1 MLWREGGNAPLVAGL
16 PSYGRSQAGAVLR
29 YALAEASGHL
39 PQLYLRATS
48 ALEGA
53 RERDIAFGASA
64 HPLPAFPLR
73 FAAETRLSETASGT
87 EWRAAGYAVTELP
100 PLALPG
106 RLTGEAYAQAG
117 YVTGNAATPFV
128 DGQARITRPVLRRD
142 DFRLEAGAGAWGGA
156 QDDAQRLDIGPSAA
170 LTFRLGETQGRLSAD
185 YRFRVA
191 GDAEPESGPTIT
203 LSAGF

>member
-1 MLWREGGNAPLVAGL
+1 MDFPSQPTANDEAIHTDGVTALTPIDAPAAARELRATPAPPRWSLDAWVLWREGGNAPLVAGL

-64 HPLPAFPLR
+64 RPLPAFPLR

-87 EWRAAGYAVTELP
+87 EWRAAGYASP
-100 PLALPG
+100 SC
-106 RLTGEAYAQAG
+106 
-117 YVTGNAATPFV
+117 
-128 DGQARITRPVLRRD
+128 RRSR
-142 DFRLEAGAGAWGGA
+142 F
-156 QDDAQRLDIGPSAA
+156 P
-170 LTFRLGETQGRLSAD
+170 AD
-185 YRFRVA
+185 
-191 GDAEPESGPTIT
+191 
-203 LSAGF
+203 